1 MQNIQ
6 EQIFAI
12 IANTASVDV
21 DSIEPTTTIRDLGV
35 ASLDTIEMVFKI
47 EETFDVQLG
56 DRDIDLH
63 TATAA
68 TLVTAVER
76 ALEKS
81 IKIPLVLPAG

>member
-1 MQNIQ
+1 MQNVQ

-12 IANTASVDV
+12 IANTASVEV
-21 DSIEPTTTIRDLGV
+21 ASIEPTTTIRDLGV

-47 EETFDVQLG
+47 EETFDIELG

-63 TATAA
+63 AATAA

-81 IKIPLVLPAG
+81 IKMPLVSPAG